1 MELGSNGVLARF
13 GVREGKNQTCRTRD
27 ARFGVRDRIRKGKC
41 VLTRE
46 RSRVRTHFGYLPG
59 EDVKVA
65 CFDWVK
71 TSKSIVSIWC
81 RS

>member
-1 MELGSNGVLARF
+1 MELESNGMS
-13 GVREGKNQTCRTRD
+13 

-59 EDVKVA
+59 EDVKVD
-65 CFDWVK
+65 CFDWM
-71 TSKSIVSIWC
+71 SKLKPII
-81 RS
+81 